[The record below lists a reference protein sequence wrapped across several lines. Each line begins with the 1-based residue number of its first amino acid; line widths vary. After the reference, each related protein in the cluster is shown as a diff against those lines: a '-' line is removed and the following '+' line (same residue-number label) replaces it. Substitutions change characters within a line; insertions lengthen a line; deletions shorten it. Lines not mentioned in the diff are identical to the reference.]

1 MGEGRLAAYKKNA
14 SRRKAWIVFL
24 DESGFSLI
32 PSVRSTWAPRGQ
44 TPVLLHPFNWKRI
57 SAAGMIGYRYDG
69 KRARLLVHTVPG
81 AYNDELLADVLLDL
95 RRHMRGAKVTLA
107 WDGLPSHRS
116 EFMKAFLAR
125 QRSWL
130 VVERLPAYA
139 PELNPVEGLWSNL
152 KGGEFANRCELTIA
166 ALEDAADI
174 AVERVSSNQQLLFSF
189 LGKAGLSF

>member
-1 MGEGRLAAYKKNA
+1 VGEAGLAAYKKNA
-14 SRRKAWIVFL
+14 KRRKAWIVFL

-32 PSVRSTWAPRGQ
+32 PSVRSTWAPRGH
-44 TPVLLHPFNWKRI
+44 TPVLLHPFGWKRI

-69 KRARLLVHTVPG
+69 QRARLLVHTVPG
-81 AYNDELLADVLLDL
+81 AYNDELLTDVLEDL
-95 RRHMRGAKVTLA
+95 SRHLRGAKVTLV

-116 EFMKAFLAR
+116 RLMQGFVRR

-152 KGGEFANRCELTIA
+152 KGGEFANRCEVTVGG
-166 ALEDAADI
+166 LEGATDAA
-174 AVERVSSNQQLLFSF
+174 VGRVGSNQQLLFSF
-189 LGKAGLSF
+189 LQKSGLSF